1 MPVTHP
7 PQSWQSKIFLEIA
20 EIPPCYPPYPSTEG
34 QDLLQLRTIGLMEVS
49 DKTQKF
55 LIHQNKCCDAVGL
68 IGVQWRG
75 TSRRLWVWG
84 EIRKDF
90 RRDMRF
96 PLKAEQQPVGDAKE
110 KEEEEGK
117 ERRREEE
124 WRMMGHYLVQA
135 EDREW
140 ENAQRPEPA
149 YYVKGP
155 RSRDVQCY
163 WSVKWEGRIVG
174 FAATRLQNTF
184 FIAQGHSSV
193 TLYSE
198 VIIIHFSLTTAGEP
212 IKYLRYTW
220 SQQLVDCSIFYFI
233 T

>member
-90 RRDMRF
+90 RREMRF
-96 PLKAEQQPVGDAKE
+96 PLKTEQQPVGDAKE